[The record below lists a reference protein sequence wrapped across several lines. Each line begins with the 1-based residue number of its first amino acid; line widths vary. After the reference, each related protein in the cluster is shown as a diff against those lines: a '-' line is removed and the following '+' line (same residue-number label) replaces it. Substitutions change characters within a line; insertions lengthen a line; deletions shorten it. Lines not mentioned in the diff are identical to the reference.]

1 MLERA
6 ELALKILCVVVAAA
20 LIYEF
25 SGVVSRWN
33 PLGDARI
40 PTVPTF
46 AGATGEPDAKG
57 TNSAAVQTQKSG
69 PTDTNAVKTAKAEAT
84 QTNAVASQKSGGA
97 DTNSAAS
104 PKPVA
109 TETNHSATNLSAV
122 AKSAPATTN
131 SVRTRKP
138 SATDTNL
145 AAMQRSGDTN
155 VVSPPKTGTAET
167 NATAQSKTGVGET
180 NLASAQKPSGS
191 DTNAA
196 SSGTAG
202 RRGGAGPRQGSPPKL
217 PDLPPP
223 IKNRVD
229 WIVNSE
235 TLAPIPHPVPT
246 GLLGIAGN
254 YAFIR
259 GSTGQNEMV
268 KVGDSVGSVKLL
280 RIGTN
285 RVLVEEDGQPKELM
299 IFEGYGG
306 ESLLPKQTAKNP

>member
-25 SGVVSRWN
+25 SGFVSRWN
-33 PLGDARI
+33 PLGSARV
-40 PTVPTF
+40 PAVPTW
-46 AGATGEPDAKG
+46 ASVTGVSDAKG
-57 TNSAAVQTQKSG
+57 TNSAPAQTQKSG
-69 PTDTNAVKTAKAEAT
+69 PADTNAVKTAKADAT
-84 QTNAVASQKSGGA
+84 QTNAVASQKSGAA
-97 DTNSAAS
+97 DTNSVAS
-104 PKPVA
+104 PKLEA
-109 TETNHSATNLSAV
+109 TETNLSATNLSAI
-122 AKSAPATTN
+122 AKSAPVTTN
-131 SVRTRKP
+131 SVRTRRP
-138 SATDTNL
+138 SATATNL
-145 AAMQRSGDTN
+145 AAIQRTGETN
-155 VVSPPKTGTAET
+155 AVSPPKPGTAET
-167 NATAQSKTGVGET
+167 NATTQPKAGGGET
-180 NLASAQKPSGS
+180 NLASAQKPSGPG
-191 DTNAA
+191 TNAA
-196 SSGTAG
+196 PSGTAG
-202 RRGGAGPRQGSPPKL
+202 RRGGAGPRQGSAPKL
-217 PDLPPP
+217 ADLPPP

-259 GSTGQNEMV
+259 GPTGQNEMV
-268 KVGDSVGSVKLL
+268 KVGGLVGGVKLL